1 VPKIDPVTVR
11 DPSTIVGPTT
21 LRDPERVISYVSRPV
36 KASMDWVTCHVSTVF
51 PVVIPDLDKI
61 LAIYFSL

>member
-11 DPSTIVGPTT
+11 DPTT
-21 LRDPERVISYVSRPV
+21 LKDPERVMSYASRPV
-36 KASMDWVTCHVSTVF
+36 KASMDCVTCHVSTVF